1 MKSISLR
8 IILALFATL
17 IATFIGFESFA
28 APANSCADLFI
39 DCDKST
45 LPLPTLGALALE
57 EPEVEAKLSV
67 PDAKTFRK
75 MRELVGQE
83 ITVTDPKGQNVVF
96 HIEFN
101 KEHIYKDTYFDIG
114 DSEHLKLFSKGG
126 LLRQRK
132 RLDKEAG
139 EKDFTPRYINFQAKN
154 NSSAD
159 AGMNTAVFARN
170 EIRGK
175 KTDKFKKFVDHRADR
190 LAADSKDKAVKYA
203 RDIAQSSAKFKE
215 VLFVEQERYFM
226 KVTKKG
232 KPDLAIPAFYV
243 SLDKVGFEGL
253 IGEKRTAK
261 DRFVEIEIIDDLT
274 NDAVNDSTTKLYLL
288 NKLTENLQKR
298 YGLTPAAD
306 DKYVTGVKLTVLK
319 Q

>member
-1 MKSISLR
+1 
-8 IILALFATL
+8 LAA
-17 IATFIGFESFA
+17 S
-28 APANSCADLFI
+28 ANSCADLFL
-39 DCDKST
+39 DCAKST

-57 EPEVEAKLSV
+57 EPEVEAKLNV
-67 PDAKTFRK
+67 PDGKTFRK

-83 ITVTDPKGQNVVF
+83 ITVTDPKGKKIVF
-96 HIEFN
+96 QIEFN

-114 DSEHLKLFSKGG
+114 DSEHLKLFSKNA

-132 RLDKEAG
+132 RLDKEVG

-154 NSSAD
+154 NSTSD

-175 KTDKFKKFVDHRADR
+175 KTDKFKKFVDHRGDQ

-215 VLFVEQERYFM
+215 VLRVEQERYFM

-232 KPDLAIPAFYV
+232 DADSAVPSFYV
-243 SLDKVGFEGL
+243 SLDKVDFEGL
-253 IGEKRTAK
+253 VGEKKNAK
-261 DRFVEIEIIDDLT
+261 DRFVEIEIIDDLSS
-274 NDAVNDSTTKLYLL
+274 DAAADSTTKLYLL
-288 NKLTENLQKR
+288 NQLTENLQKR

-306 DKYVTGVKLTVLK
+306 DKYVTGVKRTVLK
-319 Q
+319 R